1 MSRSHRRPSDYSRGS
16 SPRIDRTLSVTEASF
31 QNLGLNETAGAQYQ
45 SGPSSYLLPDQRSRR
60 PSYPR
65 SGLNSGYLQPDYVSS
80 SYTRAAS
87 PASFSA
93 LENSTSFGTTLLDPS
108 DYQLFS
114 GTGTFSS
121 RISPFSTGA
130 LGRTD
135 MGYPY
140 PSDTMT
146 SYRDTSSY
154 GPSRSPSQR
163 GYTNPST
170 EASLSRSMSGPSG
183 PSILPSSAYGGF
195 RDVEREVA
203 RQRQRK
209 LHESRRQSKLLSR
222 RTMLP
227 STPYARPSEAD
238 TESGSIDYLLAHSGS
253 SFDSHSAYG
262 RTPSTS
268 SAQGSYLAG
277 VSSSPYDNPYAT
289 AYGTS
294 GVGSQTTY
302 SSHAS
307 ASKLQKPRLGG
318 KAMASIF
325 TFESEPPS
333 LSSPWPGA
341 RAEEANVESGDGQL
355 LLAGLEMPLAI
366 PLADC
371 GITKLEAEPQ
381 EGPTEYKLHL
391 LLRPRRSFSAI
402 STVQHVSGSYLSKSR
417 APQPIVDAEIKPMAT
432 PALPP
437 SSQSK
442 QNRLQHL
449 TTQLLWRLQQSS
461 PYHSSSKSSLVLP
474 VLPEADVR
482 LSSSKGPERLVPGLE
497 ESTGALYEIGVSD
510 DGTFVGLTRDE
521 LEESLTVLRAMAFS
535 LGCDVRI
542 LRVIVVGDCQWT
554 EEEVLVAPHLGP
566 SKPSTDLAAQLCDTL
581 ASTAAESDAT
591 DHQAGEVESHSEQL
605 RVSLTGST
613 TSGKSS
619 LLGTLSTST
628 LDNGRG
634 KSRLSLLKHRHE
646 IVSGVTSSLAQELIG
661 YKQVALVNSAV
672 ASNINVINYASGNV
686 SSWNDIHSTSE
697 QGRLV
702 FVTDSAGHPRYRR
715 TTMRGLVSWAP
726 HWTLCCVAADD
737 GEDSTGRVGS
747 TASSSE
753 ILGSAGIGIDL
764 SKAHLDL
771 CLKLNLPLV
780 IVITKL
786 DIATKVGMRNTLT
799 KVLTTLKAAGRKP
812 AILSSSSDQRGEPQ
826 LQSIAKDD
834 EDAAKRTIALTPP
847 PECHLLVPIVLT
859 SAVTGSGIGRLHALL
874 RQLPVNP
881 GGMAEHAIVALQ
893 VAARPQSLFHVDE
906 VFTMPK
912 HPQSANAKRSALG
925 FVLSGYLRYGV
936 LEVGDTMLIG
946 PRNPCVAAELTESP
960 DTHRARSYPGLIKGS
975 PRGVAVY
982 DCQRPSSGDF
992 TGVKGDV
999 DLSTTD
1005 PRTWQDVRVTG
1016 LRNLRLPVRRLFAG
1030 QVGTVAITLQEQPS
1044 SKSNTSSSIANPP
1057 LRRGMVM
1064 IYSPTSPKTGPVP
1077 AYNRFTAVFPH
1088 PSLPAWPAVLVVVY
1102 IASIRASAKIVEV
1115 KALGATPIIEDIFDF
1130 DDDGSNHGSTTKSQS
1145 SGNQQTEITFEF
1157 VTSQEWIEMGTQVLV
1172 TPGGGPSL
1180 TNQPEQREPGSAG
1193 LDGYVGLITQAMV

>member
-1 MSRSHRRPSDYSRGS
+1 
-16 SPRIDRTLSVTEASF
+16 
-31 QNLGLNETAGAQYQ
+31 
-45 SGPSSYLLPDQRSRR
+45 
-60 PSYPR
+60 
-65 SGLNSGYLQPDYVSS
+65 
-80 SYTRAAS
+80 
-87 PASFSA
+87 
-93 LENSTSFGTTLLDPS
+93 
-108 DYQLFS
+108 
-114 GTGTFSS
+114 
-121 RISPFSTGA
+121 
-130 LGRTD
+130 
-135 MGYPY
+135 
-140 PSDTMT
+140 
-146 SYRDTSSY
+146 
-154 GPSRSPSQR
+154 
-163 GYTNPST
+163 
-170 EASLSRSMSGPSG
+170 
-183 PSILPSSAYGGF
+183 
-195 RDVEREVA
+195 
-203 RQRQRK
+203 
-209 LHESRRQSKLLSR
+209 
-222 RTMLP
+222 
-227 STPYARPSEAD
+227 
-238 TESGSIDYLLAHSGS
+238 
-253 SFDSHSAYG
+253 
-262 RTPSTS
+262 
-268 SAQGSYLAG
+268 
-277 VSSSPYDNPYAT
+277 
-289 AYGTS
+289 
-294 GVGSQTTY
+294 
-302 SSHAS
+302 
-307 ASKLQKPRLGG
+307 
-318 KAMASIF
+318 MASIF

-341 RAEEANVESGDGQL
+341 KAEEANAESGDGQL

-437 SSQSK
+437 SNQSK

-497 ESTGALYEIGVSD
+497 GSTGALYEIGVSD

-554 EEEVLVAPHLGP
+554 EEGQSERKIESRHRKEKLLVTEVLVAPHLGP

-753 ILGSAGIGIDL
+753 IHGSAGIGIDL

-834 EDAAKRTIALTPP
+834 EDAAKRTIASTPP

-992 TGVKGDV
+992 TGIKGDV

-1030 QVGTVAITLQEQPS
+1030 QVGTVAIMLQEQLS